1 MTLLP
6 ASVGITDPP
15 TVLLAIVLLVGG
27 LTLLL
32 VGAHFLVD
40 RATEVAHRFGVSPLA
55 IGLTVI
61 AFGTSAPELALNVV
75 AAASSE
81 AGARL
86 AFGNV
91 VGSNI
96 ANIGLVLAL
105 ACLVHPVVAHRSIR
119 YVYWPLLV
127 ATEVLLLILAGGT
140 DAIDWVDGIILLAS
154 LPIVLF
160 ILHWLAGNKASADV
174 EVELERGASAT
185 LTTIGM
191 LVLGMVMLL
200 VGAKLSE
207 LGAIDIARRAGLSE
221 AVIGLTVVAVATSL
235 PESFAA
241 ILAAKKKQFDL
252 AMGTVIGSNLFN
264 ILSVLAITSL
274 VRPVPIPH
282 DVGWASLIPMFIFT
296 LAIGAIYIKKMRI
309 YQRFFGASG
318 EDGGVILGRMWG
330 GILLA
335 LWIAAMIY
343 YVAAGEQMGTV
354 ST

>member
-1 MTLLP
+1 
-6 ASVGITDPP
+6 
-15 TVLLAIVLLVGG
+15 
-27 LTLLL
+27 
-32 VGAHFLVD
+32 
-40 RATEVAHRFGVSPLA
+40 
-55 IGLTVI
+55 
-61 AFGTSAPELALNVV
+61 
-75 AAASSE
+75 
-81 AGARL
+81 
-86 AFGNV
+86 
-91 VGSNI
+91 
-96 ANIGLVLAL
+96 
-105 ACLVHPVVAHRSIR
+105 
-119 YVYWPLLV
+119 
-127 ATEVLLLILAGGT
+127 
-140 DAIDWVDGIILLAS
+140 
-154 LPIVLF
+154 
-160 ILHWLAGNKASADV
+160 
-174 EVELERGASAT
+174 
-185 LTTIGM
+185 
-191 LVLGMVMLL
+191 MVMLL